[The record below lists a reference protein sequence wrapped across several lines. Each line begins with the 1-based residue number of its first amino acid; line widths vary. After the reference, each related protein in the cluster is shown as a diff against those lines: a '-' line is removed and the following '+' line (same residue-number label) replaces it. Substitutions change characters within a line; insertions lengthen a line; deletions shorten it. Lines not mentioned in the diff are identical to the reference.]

1 LPGALPEVDG
11 SIELLGS
18 SWSGGLHGSDAQ
30 HLPNIPTFL
39 RRIRKSDGQLI
50 PKKGKDFEN
59 LQIWR
64 HGMIHFQMMSGRG
77 FPNRCRGEK
86 IARGEPTFQNGA
98 AQQKRVDS

>member
-1 LPGALPEVDG
+1 MAATV
-11 SIELLGS
+11 STC
-18 SWSGGLHGSDAQ
+18 
-30 HLPNIPTFL
+30 PTSQLFL
-39 RRIRKSDGQLI
+39 RRIRKTDGQLI

-64 HGMIHFQMMSGRG
+64 HGMINFQMMSGRG